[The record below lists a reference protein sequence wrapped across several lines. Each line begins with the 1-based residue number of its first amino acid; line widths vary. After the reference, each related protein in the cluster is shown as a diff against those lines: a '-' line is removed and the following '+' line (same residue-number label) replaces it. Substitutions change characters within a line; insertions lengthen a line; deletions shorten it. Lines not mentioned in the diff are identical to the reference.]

1 MSPNYPLQSNI
12 PEHGV
17 PAARERGALEGD
29 KGTCALLHPCSLK
42 SHRSLCSICG
52 ACLGFQPGRVS
63 PPSISGIYLA
73 SVTRV
78 PRRQAAR
85 DGVRPYSLRTGRTGL
100 GEQVVS
106 PAWRWLHGDGASP
119 GLPGSLVVAPCAG
132 QSGATVLGLVGCE
145 QRV

>member
-1 MSPNYPLQSNI
+1 MRPNYPSWFNI

-17 PAARERGALEGD
+17 PAAQERGALEGD
-29 KGTCALLHPCSLK
+29 EGTCEQLRPCSLK
-42 SHRSLCSICG
+42 SRRSFCSVCG

-85 DGVRPYSLRTGRTGL
+85 DVVRPYSLRTGQTGL
-100 GEQVVS
+100 WEQALS
-106 PAWRWLHGDGASP
+106 PAWRWLRGDGASP
-119 GLPGSLVVAPCAG
+119 GVPESPVVAPCAR
-132 QSGATVLGLVGCE
+132 QSGAAALGLVGCE